1 MTMSKSKRNFNN
13 DLADYKKGD
22 KVTIDVKQWKT
33 IITSLIEHRITDEM
47 PPILAR
53 SEGSMYVG
61 NTGLAYMYF
70 HISMLDV
77 FQEERWEY
85 LRCGQEYFNIALEYT
100 RFYLKDEELGPSLM
114 LGAAGTYMVGALI
127 SNALD
132 DTKTCQK
139 CVDAYLALGK
149 VCIKPH
155 FLKQVPTSCSLDELA
170 TCVAS
175 LTCSA
180 GWANRSSTTAAENH
194 VSHDCGDWARV
205 FKNPQSSSPLMYAY
219 YGTEYLGASHGLTS
233 ILLMLLS
240 FPEYLRAE
248 PSAEQHIQ
256 ETVNYLLSLQQP
268 DFNFPPSIDEVKGS
282 FHRPESEQLVHWCHG
297 APGMVYLF
305 AKAYRFWGDEKY
317 LQACIEC
324 GEIAWKKGLLRK
336 GPGLCHGVAGCGYVF
351 LLLHR
356 LTGDVKFLHR
366 SLQFARF
373 VLSPDFKQYAKIPD
387 SPFSLFEGW
396 GGAVCFMADLLQPE
410 KAAFPLLDV
419 LEF

>member
-1 MTMSKSKRNFNN
+1 MACTCLH
-13 DLADYKKGD
+13 DDA
-22 KVTIDVKQWKT
+22 TIN
-33 IITSLIEHRITDEM
+33 L
-47 PPILAR
+47 L
-53 SEGSMYVG
+53 
-61 NTGLAYMYF
+61 
-70 HISMLDV
+70 
-77 FQEERWEY
+77 
-85 LRCGQEYFNIALEYT
+85 YFNIALEYT

-180 GWANRSSTTAAENH
+180 GWANRCIPWANEHPPDVAVLPRVPESRTYRLSNTSKRQSTTCCRCSSPTSTFPPLSTRSKAP
-194 VSHDCGDWARV
+194 STGQ
-205 FKNPQSSSPLMYAY
+205 NPSSSCT
-219 YGTEYLGASHGLTS
+219 GVTV
-233 ILLMLLS
+233 LLVRAFTGRSVFVNIVWNELHLLS
-240 FPEYLRAE
+240 V
-248 PSAEQHIQ
+248 I
-256 ETVNYLLSLQQP
+256 
-268 DFNFPPSIDEVKGS
+268 
-282 FHRPESEQLVHWCHG
+282 
-297 APGMVYLF
+297 
-305 AKAYRFWGDEKY
+305 
-317 LQACIEC
+317 
-324 GEIAWKKGLLRK
+324 